1 MTITLCYKFK
11 TTPKVKQG
19 ISTLVTYR
27 PLKYS
32 SMALSH
38 NCFFGDN
45 TKYDW
50 SIKPIISSL
59 MFPYPEGSQW
69 GLISTDGVALPSHD
83 PLMTSSYGS
92 VSSSLCLSHTLLFC
106 SKIRPMV
113 ATSTKSRWLNLQE
126 IIRVYNNQVWHTQ
139 WRHYNKNGWIYMDNY
154 GKKNFKWSYLSQER
168 KYPALTRPYTWFN
181 YQSLSHHI

>member
-1 MTITLCYKFK
+1 
-11 TTPKVKQG
+11 
-19 ISTLVTYR
+19 
-27 PLKYS
+27 
-32 SMALSH
+32 MALNH

-69 GLISTDGVALPSHD
+69 GLISTEGAALPPHD

-113 ATSTKSRWLNLQE
+113 ATSTKSRWPNLQE
-126 IIRVYNNQVWHTQ
+126 IIRIYNNQVWHTR
-139 WRHYNKNGWIYMDNY
+139 WRHYNKNGYNIWRTFVNLHGQLWEEKFQMILR
-154 GKKNFKWSYLSQER
+154 KKISSSNPSADVNL
-168 KYPALTRPYTWFN
+168 
-181 YQSLSHHI
+181 LSHHI